1 MLDGFNV
8 TLGIDVAWGDMDAFA
23 HVNNTVYFRWFES
36 ARIAYFHALG
46 FSDRRETS
54 DIGPILAS
62 THCRFRIP
70 VTFPDRVEVG
80 ARVTDVGSDRFTME
94 YRAVSERHGAVAA
107 EGGGLIVAYDYAS
120 GSKALLPENVR
131 MRIRELDGV

>member
-36 ARIAYFHALG
+36 ARIAYFQAVG

-80 ARVTDVGSDRFTME
+80 ARVTDVGTDRFTME

-107 EGGGLIVAYDYAS
+107 EGGGLVVAYDYAS
-120 GSKALLPENVR
+120 GSKALVPENVR

>member
-80 ARVTDVGSDRFTME
+80 ARVTDVGTDRFTME

-107 EGGGLIVAYDYAS
+107 EGGGLVVAYDYAS